1 MAREISQILKDD
13 EEWNKENL
21 AEAREALAEITIFA
35 NDSLSRSFSARAS
48 VETLDS
54 LRLLRDSIGRFDN
67 ASGKMITR
75 GNRIN
80 IGVLMFAVVAALLA
94 AGALWVS
101 WLSYQ
106 LALGQVGK

>member
-1 MAREISQILKDD
+1 MAREIWQILKDKK
-13 EEWNKENL
+13 WNKENL
-21 AEAREALAEITIFA
+21 AEARNALAEVTKFA
-35 NDSLSRSFSARAS
+35 NDDLYRSFSVRAS

-54 LRLLRDSIGRFDN
+54 LRLLRDSIDRFDN

-80 IGVLMFAVVAALLA
+80 IGVLIFAVVAALLA

-106 LALGQVGK
+106 LTLGQVGR

>member
-1 MAREISQILKDD
+1 MARELGQILKD
-13 EEWNKENL
+13 EEWNKGNI
-21 AEAREALAEITIFA
+21 ADARKALAEVTRFA
-35 NDSLSRSFSARAS
+35 NDDLYRSFSARAS
-48 VETLDS
+48 VETLES
-54 LRLLRDSIGRFDN
+54 LRLLRESLDRFDN

-80 IGVLMFAVVAALLA
+80 IGVFIFAIVAALLA

-106 LALGQVGK
+106 LTLGQIAK